1 MKIVF
6 VVAAAAAYVDTA
18 TMTTSIHKQEI
29 VDGCENSNTN
39 SNSTTMTSSVVARIH
54 CYYFYYLYYCLRCSV

>member
-29 VDGCENSNTN
+29 VDGYEDSNSNSNT
-39 SNSTTMTSSVVARIH
+39 NSTTMTSSVVARIH
-54 CYYFYYLYYCLRCSV
+54 CYYFYN

>member
-18 TMTTSIHKQEI
+18 MMTTSIHKQEI
-29 VDGCENSNTN
+29 VDGYEDSN

-54 CYYFYYLYYCLRCSV
+54 CYYFYN

>member
-29 VDGCENSNTN
+29 VDGYEDSN

-54 CYYFYYLYYCLRCSV
+54 CYYFYYLYYCSHCSV